1 MKLYYKQGACSLA
14 SHIALIEAGA
24 DFSIEKVDTK
34 EKRTASGEDFLK
46 ISPNGY
52 VPALKLDSGDILN
65 EGPAILQFIADTN
78 KGANLAPENGTV
90 ERARV
95 NALLNFVGSELHKAF
110 SPLFATPSPEGAARD
125 ALVANVAKRFDY
137 LESVLADGRQF
148 LTGDQFT
155 IADAYYFV
163 VANWTNFVGIDLGQ
177 WPKTAAFAAR
187 VAARPA
193 VQKALVAEGL
203 LAKAA

>member
-1 MKLYYKQGACSLA
+1 MKLYYKPGVCSLA
-14 SHIALIEAGA
+14 SHIALNEAGVA
-24 DFSIEKVDTK
+24 FTIEKTDTK
-34 EKRTASGEDFLK
+34 AKRTESGEDFSK

-78 KGANLAPENGTV
+78 KSANLAPENGTV

-95 NALLNFVGSELHKAF
+95 NALLNFIGSELHRAF
-110 SPLFATPSPEGAARD
+110 SPLFASPAPEGAARE

-163 VANWTNFVGIDLGQ
+163 VANWTNFTGIDLGK
-177 WPKTAAFAAR
+177 WPKTKAFAAR

-193 VQKALVAEGL
+193 VQKAMAAEGL